1 MRRDKLLI
9 WIVVSIFI
17 FTALALNLISE
28 EKVAAYTRELE
39 ANRPPTISIDNP
51 APEVK
56 VGDSLSIEITISS
69 NGESDLP
76 NNAIRFTLESINAM
90 IALGLNYLLVSS
102 HQPDVL
108 CNRQVWKIST
118 DSGKGRILKA
128 GTYTI
133 EVNAVDLGGR
143 CLKREEAPRIVITA
157 KEAEPEVITPDTEK
171 RELHFAPKV
180 IEKADD
186 SYVSEAPADTT
197 VSLSG
202 QVGSGTE
209 EAAEKS
215 KEERR

>member
-186 SYVSEAPADTT
+186 SYVSEAAADTT